1 MLQAQICVL
10 TGVEEFTDA
19 AGTSAQPPAAVQNSY
34 EIKEQ

>member
-19 AGTSAQPPAAVQNSY
+19 AGTGARCRLQQ
-34 EIKEQ
+34 